1 MSRRGI
7 FSDLTS
13 DDRLTAVNSEAA
25 RARPVRAFG
34 AFGSVTCEFD
44 SLAAKAEVAC
54 EIEARLTAGEV
65 VVELDPGEIDS
76 SFVAD
81 RLSQDDE
88 DFQALVRAIEE
99 RGQDSPILVR
109 RHPTIDSR
117 YQIAFGHRRLRAAL
131 ALGRTVRAVVKQLT
145 DRDLVLA
152 QGQENSARA
161 NLSFIERAL
170 FAHRLEEIGQDR
182 ETIMSA
188 LAVDKTVVSRMIS
201 VASKL
206 PRSLVEAIG
215 PAPGIGRDRWVELAG
230 HYEKNGK
237 DRGVD
242 AITQTPSFAA
252 ASSNDRFEFV
262 VAHLT
267 ATTAESEC
275 ESVVSRKKPADERAW
290 TDTEGRRIASIKADK
305 RKFYVA
311 IDEKAAPGFGDYLLR
326 QMDRLYASY
335 QSEKQEGRTDQH

>member
-13 DDRLTAVNSEAA
+13 DEKLTAVNSEAA
-25 RARPVRAFG
+25 RARPIRTSG
-34 AFGSVTCEFD
+34 AFGSVAREFKAQAE
-44 SLAAKAEVAC
+44 AARQ
-54 EIEARLTAGEV
+54 IEARLTAGEI

-109 RHPTIDSR
+109 RHPTVDAR
-117 YQIAFGHRRLRAAL
+117 YQIAFGHRRVRAAL

-145 DRDLVLA
+145 DRELVLA

-201 VASKL
+201 VAGKL
-206 PRSLVEAIG
+206 PKVLVEAIG
-215 PAPGIGRDRWVELAG
+215 PAPGIGRDRWVELAQL
-230 HYEKNGK
+230 YEQSGK
-237 DRGVD
+237 ERDVE
-242 AITQTPSFAA
+242 TLTHVHSFVAVP
-252 ASSNDRFEFV
+252 SNDRFELA
-262 VAHLT
+262 VAHFSQS
-267 ATTAESEC
+267 ATKSAGAATEPCKQPATAE
-275 ESVVSRKKPADERAW
+275 AW
-290 TDTEGRRIASIKADK
+290 IDTEGRRIASIKADK
-305 RKFYVA
+305 RKFHVA